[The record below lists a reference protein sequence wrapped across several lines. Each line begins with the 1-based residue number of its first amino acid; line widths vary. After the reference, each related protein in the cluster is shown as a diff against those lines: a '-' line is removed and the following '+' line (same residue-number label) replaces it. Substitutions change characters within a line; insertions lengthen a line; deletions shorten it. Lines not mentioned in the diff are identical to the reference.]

1 MNKKK
6 EINKS
11 KGGEPKIS
19 KKELKVQNKILR
31 NVFIGLGVFV
41 SVIIIVA
48 LSINSMKHFEYEG
61 VDFNVIKEGD
71 LIFYNAVFPI
81 HSITGKHIA
90 DYNVYLRN
98 NPFELKE
105 VTFDGE
111 VVLRED
117 AVVNMTKN
125 FNCEGDGI
133 IAIANLVQVL
143 EKFGTKAI
151 KDPEAGCDI
160 KGAYTFIQIR
170 EGDETS
176 IESFGPPEASCYNF
190 YVKDCEILEV
200 TEKFIVNLLV
210 KARKGE

>member
-71 LIFYNAVFPI
+71 LIFYNAVFPL